1 MSMNKHYPLLFE
13 PLDLGFTILK
23 NRILMGS
30 MHTGLEDRKKHFPKL
45 AQYFAERARG
55 GVGLMVTGG
64 FAPNRSGWLAPFAS
78 KLSNRLEAKKHL
90 LVTDAVH
97 REGGKICLQI
107 LHAGRY
113 GYTPLS
119 VAPSRLKSPITPF
132 KPRELSSKAIRKQIE
147 DFALCARLA
156 QKANYDGVEVMGS
169 EGYLINEF
177 LVEHTNKRR
186 DEWGGN
192 YENRMRFA
200 VEIVKAIRA
209 AVGEKFI
216 IIFRLSMLDLV
227 NQGSSWNEIVLL
239 ARAIE
244 AAGATI
250 INTGI
255 GWHEARI
262 PTIATMVPRAAYTWV
277 TKKLKNEVSIPLVT
291 TNRINTPEVA
301 EKVLS
306 DGHADMVSMARPLL
320 ADPEFALKASAGR
333 AQEINSCIAC
343 NQACL
348 DHIFSMQRATC
359 LVNPRACYENEL
371 NIKPAQTVKRIAVVG
386 AGPAGLACSIV
397 AAQCGHE
404 VVLYESSSEIGGQFG
419 IAQRIPGKE
428 EFAETIRYFS
438 TQLGLVG
445 VELRLNHKATC
456 EELKSEALDEVV
468 LASGVVP
475 RTPPIPGSS
484 HPMVLSYVEAIK
496 KQKHVGNRVAVIGA
510 GGIGFDI
517 AEFLSHSGE
526 SSILDVDN
534 FLQEWGIDKTLEARS
549 GTEGIVS
556 KIEPSPREI
565 TVLQR
570 KTTKPGTGLGKTTG
584 WIHRLALQKKE
595 VKFLSGVNYEKIDDE
610 GLHISIDG
618 EAKLLEVDNVII
630 CAGQESNR
638 DLFDEL
644 ETSGISV
651 HLIGGVKLAS
661 ELDAKRAIR
670 EGWELGVSL

>member
-13 PLDLGFTILK
+13 PLDLGFTVLK

-45 AQYFAERARG
+45 ARYFAERAKG

-64 FAPNRSGWLAPFAS
+64 FAPNRSGWLAPFSS
-78 KLSNRLEAKKHL
+78 KLSNRLEVKKHL

-97 REGGKICLQI
+97 REGGKICMQI

-119 VAPSRLKSPITPF
+119 VAPSKGKSPITPF
-132 KPRELSSKAIRKQIE
+132 KPKELSSSAIKKQIA
-147 DFALCARLA
+147 DFANCARLA

-177 LVEHTNKRR
+177 LVEHTNKRH
-186 DEWGGN
+186 DEWGGS
-192 YENRMRFA
+192 YANRMRFA
-200 VEIVKAIRA
+200 VEIVRAIRA
-209 AVGEKFI
+209 VVGEKFI
-216 IIFRLSMLDLV
+216 IIFRLSMLDLI
-227 NQGSSWNEIVLL
+227 NQGSSWSEVVQL
-239 ARAIE
+239 AKAIE

-262 PTIATMVPRAAYTWV
+262 PTIATMVPRAAYSWV
-277 TKKLKNEVSIPLVT
+277 TQKLKNEVNIPLVT

-320 ADPEFALKASAGR
+320 ADPEFAVKASTGR

-348 DHIFSMQRATC
+348 DHIFAMQRATC

-371 NIKPAQTVKRIAVVG
+371 NITAARSIKRIAIVG
-386 AGPAGLACSIV
+386 AGPAGLACAVV
-397 AAQCGHE
+397 AAQCGHA
-404 VVLYESSSEIGGQFG
+404 VVLYEANSEIGGQFG
-419 IAQRIPGKE
+419 IAQRVPGKE
-428 EFAETIRYFS
+428 EFAETIRYFKK
-438 TQLGLVG
+438 QLEIAG
-445 VELRLNHKATC
+445 VDLKLNHKVSSK
-456 EELKSEALDEVV
+456 ELQAEKFDEVV

-475 RTPPIPGSS
+475 RTPQIPGSD
-484 HPMVLSYVEAIK
+484 HPMVLSYVEALRK
-496 KQKHVGNRVAVIGA
+496 EKEVGNSVAIIGA
-510 GGIGFDI
+510 GGIGFDV
-517 AEFLSHSGE
+517 AEFMTLSGQSP
-526 SSILDVDN
+526 SLNIDS
-534 FLQEWGIDKTLEARS
+534 FLREWGVDQMLEAR
-549 GTEGIVS
+549 GGIEGVS
-556 KIEPSPREI
+556 SSIEPSPRE
-565 TVLQR
+565 VFLLQR
-570 KTTKPGTGLGKTTG
+570 KTTKPGAGLGKTTG
-584 WIHRLALQKKE
+584 WIHRAQLQKKG
-595 VKFLSGVNYEKIDDE
+595 VKFITGVSYEKIDDH
-610 GLHISIDG
+610 GLHISVAG
-618 EAKLLEVDNVII
+618 EPRLLEVANVVL
-630 CAGQESNR
+630 CSGQESNR
-638 DLFDEL
+638 ELYDGL
-644 ETSGISV
+644 ETGGVSV
-651 HLIGGVKLAS
+651 HLIGGAKLAS

>member
-1 MSMNKHYPLLFE
+1 MNKHYPRLFE
-13 PLDLGFTILK
+13 PLDLGFTVLK

-30 MHTGLEDRKKHFPKL
+30 MHTGLEDRKKHFPLL
-45 AQYFAERARG
+45 ARYFAERARG

-78 KLSNRLEAKKHL
+78 KLSNRLEVKKHL

-97 REGGKICLQI
+97 REGGKICMQI

-113 GYTPLS
+113 GYTPFS
-119 VAPSRLKSPITPF
+119 VAPSKVKSPITPF
-132 KPRELSSKAIRKQIE
+132 KPKELSSSAIRKQIE
-147 DFALCARLA
+147 NFANCARLA
-156 QKANYDGVEVMGS
+156 QQANYDGVEVMGS

-200 VEIVKAIRA
+200 VEIVKAMRI

-227 NQGSSWNEIVLL
+227 NQGSSWSEIVLL
-239 ARAIE
+239 AQAIE
-244 AAGATI
+244 TAGATI

-255 GWHEARI
+255 GWHEARV

-277 TKKLKNEVSIPLVT
+277 TQKLKNEVSIPLVT

-301 EKVLS
+301 EKVLR

-320 ADPEFALKASAGR
+320 ADPEFALKASEGR
-333 AQEINSCIAC
+333 AQEINTCIAC

-348 DHIFSMQRATC
+348 DHIFLMKRASC

-371 NIKPAQTVKRIAVVG
+371 NITPARTTKRIAIVG
-386 AGPAGLACSIV
+386 AGPAGLACSVV

-404 VVLYESSSEIGGQFG
+404 VVLYEASSEIGGQFG

-428 EFAETIRYFS
+428 EFAETIRYFAK
-438 TQLGLVG
+438 QLELTG
-445 VELRLNHKATC
+445 VDLRLNHKVTS
-456 EELKSEALDEVV
+456 EELEDAKFDEIV

-496 KQKHVGNRVAVIGA
+496 KQKPVGNRVAVIGA
-510 GGIGFDI
+510 GGIGFDM
-517 AEFLSHSGE
+517 ADFLSHSGK
-526 SSILDVDN
+526 SSSLDIDN

-549 GTEGIVS
+549 GTAGMVS
-556 KIEPSPREI
+556 KNEPSPREI

-570 KTTKPGTGLGKTTG
+570 KTTKPGAGLGKTTG

-595 VKFLSGVNYEKIDDE
+595 VKFISGVNYKKIDDE
-610 GLHISIDG
+610 GLHISVNG
-618 EAKLLEVDNVII
+618 EAKLLEVDNVIL

-638 DLFDEL
+638 ELFDEL
-644 ETSGISV
+644 ETSAVSV
-651 HLIGGVKLAS
+651 HLIGGAKLAS